1 MSTKSL
7 KYACTIF
14 MCKGRVHW
22 KILSLILLGLL
33 AKNHCMMMSFVASRM
48 ANLYFSLGAAP
59 HHSLTKLLDLMVHIK
74 FCLIGFH
81 LHILFTYYVATHYI
95 QIQFC
100 RELITCFN
108 VYFFIYVLRFCTFC
122 FPSFVFFFSLFV
134 PTHFVFFPVSC
145 HCHSDTRMHFAW
157 SSLEHAGR

>member
-1 MSTKSL
+1 MYNIL
-7 KYACTIF
+7 F

-22 KILSLILLGLL
+22 KILSVILLGLV
-33 AKNHCMMMSFVASRM
+33 AKNHCRITSFVASRM

-59 HHSLTKLLDLMVHIK
+59 HHSLIKRLDLMVHIK

-108 VYFFIYVLRFCTFC
+108 VISLYMSVAFLYILL
-122 FPSFVFFFSLFV
+122 SFVCLFFFFVCADPLCFLSSFMSL
-134 PTHFVFFPVSC
+134 P
-145 HCHSDTRMHFAW
+145 
-157 SSLEHAGR
+157 